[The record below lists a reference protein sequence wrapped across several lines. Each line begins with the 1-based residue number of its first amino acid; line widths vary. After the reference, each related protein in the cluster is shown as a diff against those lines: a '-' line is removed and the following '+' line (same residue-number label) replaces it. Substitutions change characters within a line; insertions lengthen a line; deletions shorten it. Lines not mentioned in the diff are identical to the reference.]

1 MHSHLVA
8 DRSNYWS
15 NIIQDTWQWYEAA
28 MDTDELEPPKI
39 PVGKPDLE
47 LLRAAATP
55 PKHRRPT
62 KPSLGAKRRRMDGK
76 RKRGNLKKTRGAV
89 SAQD

>member
-47 LLRAAATP
+47 LLSIAQLEDCIVELEAEIARIRSAIA
-55 PKHRRPT
+55 
-62 KPSLGAKRRRMDGK
+62 GK
-76 RKRGNLKKTRGAV
+76 QSARGAADAV
-89 SAQD
+89 FKI